1 MTQPAS
7 AASASDKI
15 WQAIDNEKR
24 RDRLIRRISI
34 VAWSVT
40 VTLVLLLG
48 VAVAI
53 QVAEM
58 ANRAMVGIMP
68 WMSVIGIAMPFF
80 IVLGL
85 LSTLI
90 ATLATIGMFVRMRTA
105 SLSEIQLRLA
115 ALEDMIASRGDGPT
129 E

>member
-1 MTQPAS
+1 MTQP
-7 AASASDKI
+7 AASASDRI
-15 WQAIDNEKR
+15 WQAIDTEKR

-34 VAWSVT
+34 IAWSVT

-48 VAVAI
+48 LAVGI
-53 QVAEM
+53 QIAEM
-58 ANRAMVGIMP
+58 AKGAMLGVLP
-68 WMSVIGIAMPFF
+68 WMSVIGVAMPFI

-90 ATLATIGMFVRMRTA
+90 ATLATVGMFLRLRTT
-105 SLSEIQLRLA
+105 SLNEIQLRLA
-115 ALEDMIASRGDGPT
+115 ALEDMIASRGDGSN

>member
-1 MTQPAS
+1 MTQP
-7 AASASDKI
+7 AASASDRV
-15 WQAIDNEKR
+15 WQAIDNEKQ

-34 VAWSVT
+34 IAWSVT

-48 VAVAI
+48 VAVGI
-53 QVAEM
+53 QIAEM
-58 ANRAMVGIMP
+58 AKSAMLGILP
-68 WMSVIGIAMPFF
+68 WMSVIGIAMPFI

-90 ATLATIGMFVRMRTA
+90 ATLATVGMFLRLRTT
-105 SLSEIQLRLA
+105 SLNEIQLRLA
-115 ALEDMIASRGDGPT
+115 ALEDMIASRGDGSK